1 MFKGVVIRSPTN
13 QYATVDLLI
22 SYHVF
27 FFEIVS
33 VLDTN
38 GISILEWFQFLFSR
52 QVVIRNY
59 KMII

>member
-13 QYATVDLLI
+13 QHATVDLLI
-22 SYHVF
+22 RYHVF